1 VTVTG
6 QSDLKSARTSAL
18 DKACSRTLGIFVG
31 AATVVAFLSLAVY
44 LELDASA
51 GGAVSLVVL
60 LWLGGAALV
69 ATAALTARLVLGGL
83 REAAY
88 AEDLDAAS
96 RRREAASG

>member
-1 VTVTG
+1 MTVTG
-6 QSDLKSARTSAL
+6 RSDTTSARTSAL
-18 DKACSRTLGIFVG
+18 EKACSRTLGLFVG

-44 LELDASA
+44 LELDASS

-69 ATAALTARLVLGGL
+69 ATAALTAQLVLGGL

-88 AEDLDAAS
+88 AEDLDAER
-96 RRREAASG
+96 RRREAPSG

>member
-1 VTVTG
+1 VTVIG

-18 DKACSRTLGIFVG
+18 EKACSRTLGLFIG
-31 AATVVAFLSLAVY
+31 AGTVVAFLCLAVY
-44 LELDASA
+44 LEPGAS
-51 GGAVSLVVL
+51 GDGAVSLVVL

-88 AEDLDAAS
+88 AEDLDAAR
-96 RRREAASG
+96 RRREASSG